1 VPTPSCLRC
10 LLAVLALCGALPNA
24 GGRVLWVEI
33 VSRQDVLGGAAFG
46 DAGAYERIVG
56 RVHFAVPISNPHN
69 QRIVDLDKAESLKDG
84 AVEFSA
90 DLVVLQ
96 PKDAAKAN
104 GSLLLEIPNRGRPR
118 IVGLIDGGDWNVAAD
133 AGDGWL
139 LRHGYAYAALGWQW
153 DAVGDD
159 ALRLVAPVAK
169 DHGHRI
175 TGLVRGDVMPSRMM
189 DEIPL
194 GHLLLDTIGGSEYP
208 VAAPEDP
215 RNTLSVR
222 ASATAPRESIARD
235 RWSFAR
241 RVDGRLEASA
251 RTIHL
256 EGGFRPGRL
265 YEYVVVAADPVVA
278 GLGFAA
284 VRDFASYVKHSPG
297 AVVSAQ
303 RVIGEGISQNGR
315 FLRDMVYQGFNAD
328 EEGRIALDGVI
339 AHVAGAGRGSFNQR
353 FAQPSRDAQ
362 PTSSVFFPTDVF
374 PFTDLP
380 ETDPATQQRDGLLS
394 RAIADRV
401 VPKIFLSNTSYE
413 YWGRVASLVTTSADA
428 KRDVELSPD
437 VRFYHYTGLQH
448 FSGPW
453 PPARG
458 TGALLGQQP
467 QSPLPIRYFW
477 RSMIDNMNSWLRGT
491 ALPPPSRYPR
501 IQDGTLSPVDA
512 YAFPK
517 IPGVASAHDPSVAW
531 HLDFGP
537 EWRDGV
543 ASVQPPNVG
552 RPFPV
557 LVPQVDRDGNEL
569 GGVRLPEYSAPLA
582 TYAPW
587 NLRDPSIGAPE
598 QRLPFE
604 GSFLAFAKD
613 AATRAR
619 TGDPRLSVAE
629 RYQDKDDYLQRYRR
643 ALDSLIRDR
652 FILPE
657 DREALLQRGAE
668 EWDYATMN

>member
-1 VPTPSCLRC
+1 
-10 LLAVLALCGALPNA
+10 LLALLVLGTVQPGASA
-24 GGRVLWVEI
+24 RVLRVEI
-33 VSRQDVLGGAAFG
+33 ESRQEVLGGFAFG
-46 DAGAYERIVG
+46 DAGVYERLTG
-56 RVHFAVPISNPHN
+56 RVHFAVATSNPHN
-69 QRIVDLDKAESLKDG
+69 QPVVDLDKADNLKDG

-90 DLVVLQ
+90 DLVVLR
-96 PKDAAKAN
+96 PKQSGKGN
-104 GSLLLEIPNRGRPR
+104 GTLLLEIPNRGHPR

-139 LRHGYAYAALGWQW
+139 LRHGYTYAALGWQW
-153 DAVGDD
+153 DAVGEH

-169 DHGHRI
+169 DRGQRI
-175 TGLVRGDVMPSRMM
+175 TGLVRGDVMPWKTM

-208 VAAPEDP
+208 VAAPDDP
-215 RNTLSVR
+215 RNTLTVR
-222 ASATAPRESIARD
+222 ASATAPRETIARD
-235 RWSFAR
+235 RWSFAHQ
-241 RVDGRLEASA
+241 VDGRLETSDRA
-251 RTIHL
+251 IHL
-256 EGGFRPGRL
+256 EGGFQPGRL
-265 YEYVVVAADPVVA
+265 YEYVYVAADPAIA

-284 VRDFASYVKHSPG
+284 VRDFASYVKHSAG
-297 AVVSAQ
+297 ATVTAQ
-303 RVIGEGISQNGR
+303 RVIAEGISQNGR

-362 PTSSVFFPTDVF
+362 PTSSLFFPTDVF

-380 ETDPATQQRDGLLS
+380 QTDPDTKQRGGLLN
-394 RAIADRV
+394 RAVADNA

-413 YWGRVASLVTTSADA
+413 YWGRVASLITTSTDGTH
-428 KRDVELSPD
+428 DVELSPA
-437 VRFYHYTGLQH
+437 VRVYHYTGLQH

-458 TGALLGQQP
+458 TGPLMGQQP
-467 QSPLPIRYFW
+467 QSPLPVRYFW
-477 RSMIDNMNSWLRGT
+477 RSMIDNMDAWLRGS
-491 ALPPPSRYPR
+491 ALPPASRYPR
-501 IQDGTLSPVDA
+501 IQDHTLVPVDA

-517 IPGVASAHDPSVAW
+517 IPGVAVARDPSVAW

-537 EWRDGV
+537 EWRNGI

-557 LVPQVDRDGNEL
+557 LVPQVDHDGNEL
-569 GGVRLPEYSAPLA
+569 GGVRLPEVAAPLA

-598 QRLPFE
+598 QRLAFE
-604 GSFLAFAKD
+604 GSFLPFAKNT
-613 AATRAR
+613 ATRAR
-619 TGDPRLSVAE
+619 TGDPRPSIAE
-629 RYQDKDDYLQRYRR
+629 RYRDKDEYLQRYAH
-643 ALDSLIRDR
+643 ALDALIRDR
-652 FILPE
+652 FILAE
-657 DREALLQRGAE
+657 DRKALLQRAGE
-668 EWDYATMN
+668 EWDFATLN